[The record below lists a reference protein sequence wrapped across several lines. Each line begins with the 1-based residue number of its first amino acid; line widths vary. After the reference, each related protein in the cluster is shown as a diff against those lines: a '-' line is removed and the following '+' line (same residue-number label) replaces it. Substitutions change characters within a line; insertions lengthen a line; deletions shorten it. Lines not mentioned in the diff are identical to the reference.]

1 MAAKT
6 QNQLQQLQQ
15 TLYDKAYKEAHAI
28 VSGTSA
34 TILAYSAKFEQSLP
48 KRCVRTNQTELL
60 AAMRQHRFILYGD
73 FHTLRQ
79 SQRGLLRLLRTYV
92 ERQRTKKVVLALEMF
107 KCVDQDLIDGYL
119 AGRLSDEVFLGS
131 VNYSVEWG
139 FPWQNFKMILDFA
152 RARKLQ
158 VAGINT
164 ENAGRDTLLKRDR
177 FAAKCLVSLA
187 KSYPDHKII
196 CLIGEYHLADAHLPK
211 ALAAEQECQGVKGAM
226 LRILNNIDR
235 YYFALNKANAPTLTE
250 YLRLRKDYYCVVN
263 SPPWMKWQSF
273 SLWEET
279 RHISSLPASDQEYE
293 LNQKLDLYS
302 EDAFDVDYQFMSF
315 VKNIAA
321 FMSLP
326 IDPSDMESFQLQFS
340 PGGDF
345 FRDLAANGILDV
357 AEAKRL
363 VGRASVDGVYFI
375 GKTKSVLLTYIS
387 INNLAE
393 AAGQYL
399 HTLLT
404 GFQDCSGVQVEDFYR
419 RVLKSAVGMIASKI
433 LNPSRQCMELHH
445 FRQVLLRTKK
455 AQDLPA
461 DSKMQLATAVLRF
474 DLWIGSKLHEETL
487 KMPAPQ
493 AMVLQLDQDLDY
505 AVSRSIGQML
515 GYSLCKKVIVHKVP
529 SARIRRLFKKKI
541 GNGDILWREISA
553 LYRLMVG
560 R

>member
-1 MAAKT
+1 MSSQTLT
-6 QNQLQQLQQ
+6 QLRQLQQ
-15 TLYDKAYKEAHAI
+15 TLYDKAYTEAHAI

-60 AAMRQHRFILYGD
+60 AAIRQHRFILYGD

-92 ERQRTKKVVLALEMF
+92 ERQRTRKVVLALEMF
-107 KCVDQDLIDGYL
+107 KAVDQDLIDGYL

-131 VNYSVEWG
+131 VNYSAEWG

-152 RARKLQ
+152 RARRLQ
-158 VAGINT
+158 VVGINT
-164 ENAGRDTLLKRDR
+164 DNAGRDTLRKRDQ

-187 KSYPDHKII
+187 ETYPDHKII

-211 ALAAEQECQGVKGAM
+211 SLAAEQKRQGIKGPM

-235 YYFALNKANAPTLTE
+235 YYFALNKVEATTLTE
-250 YLRLRKDYYCVVN
+250 YLRLRKDFYCVVN

-279 RHISSLPASDQEYE
+279 RHISALPASAQEYE
-293 LNQKLDLYS
+293 LNQELDLYS
-302 EDAFDVDYQFMSF
+302 EDAFDVDYQFLSF
-315 VKNIAA
+315 VKNLAG
-321 FMSLP
+321 FMSLS
-326 IDPSDMESFQLQFS
+326 IDASDMESFQLQYS

-345 FRDLAANGILDV
+345 LRGLTSDGLTSE

-363 VGRASVDGVYFI
+363 VGRASIDGVYFV

-399 HTLLT
+399 HMLLT
-404 GFQDCSGVQVEDFYR
+404 GFQDVTDAPVEDFYR

-445 FRQVLLRTKK
+445 FRQNLMRHKRLG
-455 AQDLPA
+455 DSPL
-461 DSKMQLATAVLRF
+461 DSKAQLATAVLRF
-474 DLWIGSKLHEETL
+474 DLWMGSKLHDETV
-487 KMPAPQ
+487 KMPSPQ
-493 AMVLQLDQDLDY
+493 ARVLQLDQDLDY
-505 AVSRSIGQML
+505 AVSRAIGQML
-515 GYSLCKKVIVHKVP
+515 GYSLYKKVVAHKVP
-529 SARIRRLFKKKI
+529 SPRIRRLFKKKI
-541 GNGDILWREISA
+541 AHSDVLWREISA
-553 LYRLMVG
+553 LYRLMAG